1 MDASNYPPC
10 NQEAISKQQES
21 DDEINNSDF
30 DYLDLTDVDSG
41 SNNFRELDITYNAI
55 GISEEIHNKRLV
67 LAKAREWLVYANNS
81 SRNPPFCY
89 IKMRCTPDLGDKQSE
104 EKFQAAVQKAYAD
117 ARKTFIQNTIESLD
131 QMIQEKTEEITS
143 VRKNAVN
150 EIGSSSKGAGDA
162 RKTLY
167 RKLGE
172 LKDCKE
178 KITLCNSVF

>member
-1 MDASNYPPC
+1 MIPDPIIFGSW
-10 NQEAISKQQES
+10 IS
-21 DDEINNSDF
+21 
-30 DYLDLTDVDSG
+30 
-41 SNNFRELDITYNAI
+41 
-55 GISEEIHNKRLV
+55 HNKRLV

-178 KITLCNSVF
+178 KLPLVTAYFKWSVFLHKVKIKQANKSSCLSLNFFPSRLGHLLKKDQFYFQGSFPLK